1 MVVNTFNTS
10 PGQAGR
16 SLRSRLA
23 RSTWST
29 YPAKSLPHISRK
41 CKKIKRQLKDGR
53 KEGGK
58 EEMGIEKE
66 LEKNESEEK
75 ISQPTP

>member
-58 EEMGIEKE
+58 EGAKPGRVRV
-66 LEKNESEEK
+66 L
-75 ISQPTP
+75 QPEVKRA